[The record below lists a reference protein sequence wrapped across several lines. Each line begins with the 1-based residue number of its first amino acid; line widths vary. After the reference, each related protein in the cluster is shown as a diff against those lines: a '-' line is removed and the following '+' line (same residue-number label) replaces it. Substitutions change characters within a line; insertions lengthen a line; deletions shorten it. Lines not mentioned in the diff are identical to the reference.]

1 MSLPGVPAG
10 PKAPL
15 PPQMGMRSTPVRR
28 DPGVDMSQVDPETR
42 KAAEGM
48 ESMFL
53 DYLMQTMRKTVP
65 KSEMSLDNNASEI
78 YQGML
83 DSESAQRAARAGGVG
98 LAEQIVAYLHRARY
112 TQERAAAPTAAEV
125 KGTGGTP

>member
-1 MSLPGVPAG
+1 MKPLASNQLSAG
-10 PKAPL
+10 I
-15 PPQMGMRSTPVRR
+15 TPVRR
-28 DPGVDMSQVDPETR
+28 TPDLDPKQVDPEVR

-65 KSEMSLDNNASEI
+65 KSDMSLDNNASEI

-83 DSESAQRAARAGGVG
+83 DSDSAQRAARAGGVG
-98 LAEQIVAYLHRARY
+98 LADQIVAYLQQGRY
-112 TQERAAAPTAAEV
+112 TENRAAKEAKAQGIN
-125 KGTGGTP
+125 GTGGTR